1 MGVSINNVTVAE
13 LKDGIDFLLEGEK
26 LNAPDVPVAVRTAD
40 GVDGH
45 FYLDVDSGRFLI
57 TPESFYMS
65 GRAKRKA
72 KKAEPKKETLTAAER
87 SQLADAFY
95 AILGVASEHGPE
107 VFNSYNKPTLA
118 VEYGQSIGELES
130 VPAIKRIVRPEKE
143 TN

>member
-13 LKDGIDFLLEGEK
+13 LKDGIDFLLKVEK

-40 GVDGH
+40 GIDGH

-72 KKAEPKKETLTAAER
+72 KKSEPKKETLTAAER
-87 SQLADAFY
+87 SQLADAFD

-107 VFNSYNKPTLA
+107 FFNSYHKRGGDGLF
-118 VEYGQSIGELES
+118 GELEKIFIKLAPEEMKS
-130 VPAIKRIVRPEKE
+130 VIP
-143 TN
+143 

>member
-13 LKDGIDFLLEGEK
+13 LKDGIDFLLKVEK

-65 GRAKRKA
+65 GRA
-72 KKAEPKKETLTAAER
+72 
-87 SQLADAFY
+87 
-95 AILGVASEHGPE
+95 
-107 VFNSYNKPTLA
+107 
-118 VEYGQSIGELES
+118 
-130 VPAIKRIVRPEKE
+130 
-143 TN
+143 